1 MSDFIEQKIIEA
13 IRGLLAGRVNEI
25 LHDCQFLIP
34 VIEFGTFSGISVV
47 TPTITLAGCEQSEK
61 ERIIRLDVYM
71 LTVAFSLPE
80 IPESE
85 LYCYAYSAA
94 VEKAI
99 KENGTLGGIVDRV
112 VIAGKKYVPPKKAGC
127 GQGWE
132 LTISIRITVEG
143 ISK

>member
-1 MSDFIEQKIIEA
+1 M
-13 IRGLLAGRVNEI
+13 
-25 LHDCQFLIP
+25 
-34 VIEFGTFSGISVV
+34 
-47 TPTITLAGCEQSEK
+47 AGCEQSEK

-94 VEKAI
+94 VAKALN
-99 KENGTLGGIVDRV
+99 EDVTLGGIVDRV
-112 VIAGKKYVPPKKAGC
+112 SITGKKYVPPKKAGC

-132 LTISIRITVEG
+132 LIISLRITVEG
-143 ISK
+143 VSK